1 VEYFKA
7 ALRGPAFIHYGDACV
22 LPYLVNSILIKLQ
35 MINVSGVSKVYESPA
50 GPVSVLNNLDLK
62 VAAGEAVSIVG
73 PSGSGKT
80 TLLNI
85 LGALDQPTSGSVQID
100 GHSVT
105 EMDEISAANFR
116 NRSIGFI
123 FQLHY
128 LLPQCS
134 VLENVLVPRLAGG
147 WEESAADTRGRAEV
161 LLEEVGLKD
170 RLGYKPF
177 QLSGGEQLRVAI
189 ARSLIN
195 EPKIILADEPTGSL
209 DPSTGEKVADL
220 LIESNQGKG
229 VALVVV
235 THNPGLAEKMQKTY
249 LLDDGR
255 LVS

>member
-1 VEYFKA
+1 
-7 ALRGPAFIHYGDACV
+7 
-22 LPYLVNSILIKLQ
+22 
-35 MINVSGVSKVYESPA
+35 MINVSKVSKVYESPA
-50 GPVSVLNNLDLK
+50 GPVSVLNNLDLQ

-85 LGALDQPTSGSVQID
+85 LGALDSPTTGSVEIGGQNIA
-100 GHSVT
+100 
-105 EMDEISAANFR
+105 ELDEAAAANFR

-134 VLENVLVPRLAGG
+134 VLENILVPRLAGG
-147 WEESAADTRGRAEV
+147 WEESAADTRARAEV

-170 RLGYKPF
+170 RMTHKPY

-220 LIESNQGKG
+220 LIKANQGKG

-235 THNPGLAEKMQKTY
+235 THNPGLAAKMEKTY
-249 LLDDGR
+249 QLLDGH

>member
-1 VEYFKA
+1 
-7 ALRGPAFIHYGDACV
+7 
-22 LPYLVNSILIKLQ
+22 
-35 MINVSGVSKVYESPA
+35 MINVTGVSKVYDNPA
-50 GPVSVLNNLDLK
+50 GQVSVLNNLDLS

-85 LGALDQPTSGSVQID
+85 LGALDSPSSGTV
-100 GHSVT
+100 
-105 EMDEISAANFR
+105 EIGGQDISTMGETATAQFR

-134 VLENVLVPRLAGG
+134 VLDNVLVPRLAGG
-147 WEESAADTRGRAEV
+147 WEESVADTRARAEN

-170 RLGYKPF
+170 RLSHKPS

-209 DPSTGEKVADL
+209 DPTTGEKVADL

-235 THNPGLAEKMQKTY
+235 THNPGLADKMQKTY
-249 LLDDGR
+249 RLDGGK

>member
-1 VEYFKA
+1 
-7 ALRGPAFIHYGDACV
+7 
-22 LPYLVNSILIKLQ
+22 
-35 MINVSGVSKVYESPA
+35 MITVSGVSKTYDSPA
-50 GPVSVLNNLDLK
+50 GPVSVLNNLDLD
-62 VAAGEAVSIVG
+62 VATGEAISIVG

-85 LGALDQPTSGSVQID
+85 LGALDKPTSGSVLID
-100 GHSVT
+100 GKAIN
-105 EMDEISAANFR
+105 ELDESGAANFR

-147 WEESAADTRGRAEV
+147 WEETPEDSRDRAEV
-161 LLEEVGLKD
+161 LLNDVGLKD
-170 RLGYKPF
+170 RMTHKPY

-195 EPKIILADEPTGSL
+195 NPKIILADEPTGSL
-209 DPSTGEKVADL
+209 DPVTGEKVADL
-220 LIESNQGKG
+220 LLQTNLGKG

-235 THNPGLAEKMQKTY
+235 THNPGLAGKMKKAY
-249 LLDDGR
+249 RLDGGK
-255 LVS
+255 LIL